1 VNKFFERRRN
11 HFSKVSPGEQAIAIL
26 IMLLLFAPVGAG
38 YGSDAAVPPG
48 TSAEEREIYAAARK
62 YLDAEVTRDL
72 KTVYD
77 FLAPSSIYCATH
89 DYETYLTEA
98 EASPVRIRAYKILR
112 IHHIRENEDK
122 KAFPKIDKFADV
134 EVDMT
139 LLYTDTRQAA
149 EVNFSFTFIK
159 EGGRWYKG

>member
-1 VNKFFERRRN
+1 MKI
-11 HFSKVSPGEQAIAIL
+11 PGRGATAIL
-26 IMLLLFAPVGAG
+26 ILLLFLAPIGAG
-38 YGSDAAVPPG
+38 YGSEAAAPIG
-48 TSAEEREIYAAARK
+48 ASGEEREIDTAARK

-77 FLAPSSIYCATH
+77 LLAPSSIYCATH